1 LTPVVR
7 SLTLVAV
14 TTRTVIKP
22 TPKQLRK
29 ALLKSGGSITQAAV
43 ELGVHRVTIHK
54 WMREYGIEVQRI
66 VA

>member
-1 LTPVVR
+1 M
-7 SLTLVAV
+7 
-14 TTRTVIKP
+14 TTRTITKP
-22 TPKQLRK
+22 TPDELRK

-43 ELGVHRVTIHK
+43 GLGVHRVTIHK